1 MAKAAVKCSPSVLEK
16 GVWPFNLRCRS
27 VMSCFA
33 ESLQFKKPFSK
44 IYARKYILY
53 FLTCFK
59 VDMVSLFPACV
70 GEQYLDVIDG
80 I

>member
-1 MAKAAVKCSPSVLEK
+1 
-16 GVWPFNLRCRS
+16 
-27 VMSCFA
+27 MSCFA
-33 ESLQFKKPFSK
+33 ESLQFEKQFSK